1 MGGRPAGQT
10 TPPTPPPRTE
20 LAGNR
25 TCTPRGKNRP
35 STALG
40 SNPASRTTA
49 GLFLTNF
56 HLGNRFEAPHSQ
68 LVSGIVSQCVRGGGA
83 REHVPTTTPE
93 PAVAPPPSTSGSLPP
108 PRAAGH
114 LGCSHPAERPPTP
127 ATGHGHLGCSP
138 TAERP
143 PRPSGTSGASPFPP
157 PERHPQAARVPGDEA
172 NMAAPGE
179 ARGRWLTSRR
189 RRAGGGASRTA
200 DPGGPPRPRRR
211 PRPPARAHA
220 GRGRS
225 LGPGWGSHSSPAACL
240 PDTPARGPHR
250 CTGRPLGSPARPCSS
265 PDTLSV
271 LLGLHPTP
279 AQNPGPPPSFPSP
292 QRPST
297 LQRAH
302 PPPLGRRHPAVHTEP
317 WPLSSAYL
325 GASSINSYD
334 KV

>member
-1 MGGRPAGQT
+1 MCAGRGGERARPHHHPGARGRPPTQHLRFP
-10 TPPTPPPRTE
+10 PPTPGRRAPRVLPPRR
-20 LAGNR
+20 APPHPGNR
-25 TCTPRGKNRP
+25 ARAPRV
-35 STALG
+35 L
-40 SNPASRTTA
+40 
-49 GLFLTNF
+49 
-56 HLGNRFEAPHSQ
+56 PH
-68 LVSGIVSQCVRGGGA
+68 R
-83 REHVPTTTPE
+83 R
-93 PAVAPPPSTSGSLPP
+93 APPQAV
-108 PRAAGH
+108 RH
-114 LGCSHPAERPPTP
+114 LGCFPLP
-127 ATGHGHLGCSP
+127 
-138 TAERP
+138 
-143 PRPSGTSGASPFPP
+143 PP

>member
-157 PERHPQAARVPGDEA
+157 PRAPPPG
-172 NMAAPGE
+172 
-179 ARGRWLTSRR
+179 R
-189 RRAGGGASRTA
+189 
-200 DPGGPPRPRRR
+200 PRPRGRSQHGRSRRGPRALADQPPPSGWGRREPHGGPRWAAPPPPATPPPCPRARR
-211 PRPPARAHA
+211 PRTKPRARMGIPQLARRLPPGHP
-220 GRGRS
+220 
-225 LGPGWGSHSSPAACL
+225 GP
-240 PDTPARGPHR
+240 R
-250 CTGRPLGSPARPCSS
+250 
-265 PDTLSV
+265 
-271 LLGLHPTP
+271 P
-279 AQNPGPPPSFPSP
+279 AQVHRPPS
-292 QRPST
+292 RLT
-297 LQRAH
+297 C
-302 PPPLGRRHPAVHTEP
+302 PA
-317 WPLSSAYL
+317 LL
-325 GASSINSYD
+325 
-334 KV
+334 